1 MVNSLSGRFLLL
13 TAAFVMLAEVLIFLP
28 SVARFREDWLLSRL
42 ERAQIA
48 ALALL
53 ATDEMISEELE
64 RELLLTAG
72 VFNVVL
78 RRDEIRQLVL
88 SSPVPAAIAATY
100 DLRAP
105 GLVVLVR
112 DALATLADPEDRVIR
127 VIGDPVQ
134 AAGC

>member
-1 MVNSLSGRFLLL
+1 
-13 TAAFVMLAEVLIFLP
+13 
-28 SVARFREDWLLSRL
+28 
-42 ERAQIA
+42 
-48 ALALL
+48 
-53 ATDEMISEELE
+53 MISEELE
-64 RELLLTAG
+64 RELLATAG

-88 SSPVPAAIAATY
+88 SSPVPAPIAATY

-105 GLVVLVR
+105 GLVALVR

-134 AAGC
+134 AAGLLIEVTVATGP